1 MTNKFIKPNN
11 EGVYLMPLFCGKTS
25 EELDAAG
32 KGVTDEF
39 IERERRKLRIK
50 NKLDD

>member
-1 MTNKFIKPNN
+1 MTNKFIKPK
-11 EGVYLMPLFCGKTS
+11 PLFCGKTS

-32 KGVTDEF
+32 KGVTDKF